1 MVTGTPPR
9 RRRLALRLPSC
20 RATQTS
26 QQIVFTHAHKLRKS
40 AYRERGLARRRAE
53 RNRGQTSESIRS
65 EHSGRDGVAMGGFWG
80 VDGRPRNDESGGISR
95 KSQKRNAR
103 HWCTVSD
110 AKMRCRTPSWRVCRH
125 GECICWNSRVQCQQR
140 GEDQHAHVPKG
151 WPPPLP
157 KKQKMVRSFVARLSS
172 LHYRIATFALQRT
185 FRFTPLG
192 LAFCFFRFG
201 NTHLLRE
208 ERRTSFS
215 SSLIW
220 LYITVR
226 EL

>member
-1 MVTGTPPR
+1 MLARHRWHAGILAHDCTPQLTAFMVTGTPPR

-65 EHSGRDGVAMGGFWG
+65 EHSGRGGVAMGGFWG
-80 VDGRPRNDESGGISR
+80 VGGQPRNDESGGISR

-110 AKMRCRTPSWRVCRH
+110 AKMRCRTPSWWVCLH

-157 KKQKMVRSFVARLSS
+157 KKQKMVRSFVSRPLLTS
-172 LHYRIATFALQRT
+172 L
-185 FRFTPLG
+185 G
-192 LAFCFFRFG
+192 
-201 NTHLLRE
+201 
-208 ERRTSFS
+208 
-215 SSLIW
+215 
-220 LYITVR
+220 R
-226 EL
+226 ELPHIA

>member
-1 MVTGTPPR
+1 MLKGGGDSDKSYQHDHSASDTPPARALMLLTSGSWGHHLCLR
-9 RRRLALRLPSC
+9 RHLARDPLCQSAQADSSLHGTRPVIHPPSPSLADCHLRLALFAAGFIFFFSVNQCSLS
-20 RATQTS
+20 T
-26 QQIVFTHAHKLRKS
+26 
-40 AYRERGLARRRAE
+40 ARWA
-53 RNRGQTSESIRS
+53 
-65 EHSGRDGVAMGGFWG
+65 
-80 VDGRPRNDESGGISR
+80 
-95 KSQKRNAR
+95 
-103 HWCTVSD
+103 
-110 AKMRCRTPSWRVCRH
+110 
-125 GECICWNSRVQCQQR
+125 
-140 GEDQHAHVPKG
+140 
-151 WPPPLP
+151 
-157 KKQKMVRSFVARLSS
+157 LSS
-172 LHYRIATFALQRT
+172 LYSRIATFALQRT